1 MQGDIESMR
10 FRLWTGTFFYPLVS
24 SSFHNPM
31 KSLHSGK
38 LIKWVH
44 STQRERG
51 NYRFLVAPSPPP
63 PLFFSLSLSWTC
75 RFIWIKDKTHFY
87 VGCCSQSGEN
97 IGSVSHSRE
106 MKIWGGVD
114 WIARLGL
121 HQRKQTKKKCTQRRR
136 EKKKKVEWPLDPYF
150 DSRKYAGWS
159 GGLVPFG

>member
-1 MQGDIESMR
+1 MTLNQCDSDFGPG
-10 FRLWTGTFFYPLVS
+10 LFFYPLVS

-51 NYRFLVAPSPPP
+51 NYRFLVAPFPPP
-63 PLFFSLSLSWTC
+63 PPFFFSLSLSWTC

-97 IGSVSHSRE
+97 IGSLSHSRE
-106 MKIWGGVD
+106 MKIWGG
-114 WIARLGL
+114 GL
-121 HQRKQTKKKCTQRRR
+121 NSSTRITSEKTNKKKCTQRRR